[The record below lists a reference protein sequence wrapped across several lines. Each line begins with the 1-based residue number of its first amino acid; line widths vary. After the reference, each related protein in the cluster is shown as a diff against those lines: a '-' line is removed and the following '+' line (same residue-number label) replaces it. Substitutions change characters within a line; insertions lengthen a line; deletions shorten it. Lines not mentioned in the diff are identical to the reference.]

1 MSRYPG
7 VVHRA
12 FRSAAGPAWLVGME
26 VSPSLLRR
34 TGGALFDVAAQV
46 RRALGGSA
54 LGGSALGGSALGGS
68 ALRGDR
74 TGPGDPD
81 WATDAALHAQACAW
95 DGYLSELAARLDDAG
110 DRLTRAADGY
120 ADADDD
126 AWRRLC

>member
-54 LGGSALGGSALGGS
+54 LGGSALGGSALC
-68 ALRGDR
+68 GDR

>member
-1 MSRYPG
+1 
-7 VVHRA
+7 
-12 FRSAAGPAWLVGME
+12 ME

-54 LGGSALGGSALGGS
+54 LGGSALG
-68 ALRGDR
+68 GDR

>member
-54 LGGSALGGSALGGS
+54 LGGSALGGSALGG
-68 ALRGDR
+68 DR

-81 WATDAALHAQACAW
+81 WATDAALHAQAGAW

>member
-46 RRALGGSA
+46 RRA